1 MRVTQNSKDRQ
12 SSGAGD
18 ARAVS
23 PVIGVLLLV
32 ALTVCLAAVIAAGVG
47 ALSLESP
54 GPTATFELSAD
65 GDQSS
70 IAIEHVAGDAVDVE
84 ALSVTV
90 AVNGTELAEQPPVP
104 YAGASGF
111 NGTPEGPFNSRADSE
126 WTVGERARFSIA
138 DTNTPTPTAG
148 DSVTV
153 TLTAD
158 GRRIAELETT
168 AA

>member
-1 MRVTQNSKDRQ
+1 M
-12 SSGAGD
+12 SGEWIYRRRHASRNNK
-18 ARAVS
+18 RAVS
-23 PVIGVLLLV
+23 PIIGVLLLIV
-32 ALTVCLAAVIAAGVG
+32 ITVCLAAVIAVGVG
-47 ALSLESP
+47 AWSLESP
-54 GPTATFELSAD
+54 NPTATFEVSAD

-70 IAIEHVAGDAVDVE
+70 ISIEHVAGDAVDVE

-90 AVNGTELAEQPPVP
+90 AVNGTELTSQPPVP
-104 YAGASGF
+104 FVGASGF

-153 TLTAD
+153 RLTAD